1 MTELCARP
9 ATKRAHADRIRLI
22 RNATR
27 GTYSQNN
34 EEISWCDQQQWWERT
49 KDKRLAW
56 LYHQPGDHE
65 IVGFGVLLL
74 QDDGYWTTTV
84 GVLPAHAGKGYGKAI
99 THDLV
104 VNAPGPCRAMALID
118 NPAGVRCH
126 DLEQDWDVVD
136 GPDPKYVYFRTKAG
150 VLA

>member
-1 MTELCARP
+1 MTELSATP

-27 GTYSQNN
+27 GTYSQAND
-34 EEISWCDQQQWWERT
+34 EISWWDQQQWWMKTEG
-49 KDKRLAW
+49 KRLAW
-56 LYHQPGDHE
+56 LYSDETG

-84 GVLPAHAGKGYGKAI
+84 GVLPDHGGKGYGKAI

-104 VNAPGPCRAMALID
+104 ANAPGPCRAMARKG

-126 DLEQDWDVVD
+126 DTERDWDITGED
-136 GPDPKYVYFRTKAG
+136 ATYVYFQTKVG
-150 VLA
+150 VPA